1 MWHWIAHLLHS
12 TRPWWPLFLGIALW
26 LLLLAAM
33 EIV

>member
-1 MWHWIAHLLHS
+1 MWRPLLRLLHS